1 MGAEA
6 YRPIF
11 NVAAKAL
18 KATGVG
24 GHIGIPHSRRA
35 PSMVRNLASLDLCV
49 VAAKMSRSSSA
60 KAAERAASSR
70 TRGRPTKR
78 RSRRPGASA
87 RRPGSAARGG
97 ERERPA
103 LNTPTEPPGSEEEAT
118 KGLPSRRDPPP
129 AKTLAAALALLTRS
143 TGGAEDQPDMDRRGR
158 RARRQESGSGKD
170 QGPSQAGDQKKEL
183 SQNDLP

>member
-1 MGAEA
+1 MGADA

-11 NVAAKAL
+11 SVAARAL

-24 GHIGIPHSRRA
+24 GHIGIPHSRSA
-35 PSMVRNLASLDLCV
+35 PSMVRSLASLVLCV

-70 TRGRPTKR
+70 TRGRPTNR

-103 LNTPTEPPGSEEEAT
+103 LNAPTEPTGSEEEAT
-118 KGLPSRRDPPP
+118 KGLASRRDPPP
-129 AKTLAAALALLTRS
+129 AKALAAALALLTRS
-143 TGGAEDQPDMDRRGR
+143 TGGAEDQPDIGSARS
-158 RARRQESGSGKD
+158 RARRRSRGTGKD
-170 QGPSQAGDQKKEL
+170 QGLSQAGDQ
-183 SQNDLP
+183 